1 MIGSKYL
8 STYYDFKN
16 IVDEKVVDIMGNRH
30 GLVIGCTPNYER
42 KEHKVKVD
50 VPKRKSSKYICLSHD
65 TNGWD
70 NGNWK
75 HKETRLNQIKF
86 LMKLEM
92 IYLLMDIRL
101 MD

>member
-1 MIGSKYL
+1 
-8 STYYDFKN
+8 
-16 IVDEKVVDIMGNRH
+16 MGNRH

-65 TNGWD
+65 TNGRD
-70 NGNWK
+70 NGDWK